1 MRVEQVGRVFHDYP
15 KIYCSR
21 MFLVGVGMDV
31 RKVMALTLMML
42 MLIPMTAV
50 ITSSQQTVG
59 VRDRALLLQN
69 MLKNAL
75 TLNISSEL
83 KSEIEGLVSTNTSAL
98 SDKELEGFIERCEE
112 VLSRVREEVRVR
124 AGEGV
129 SDRYNEGLKKSLEV
143 RVRTMERLYGV
154 PIEEV
159 GNISK
164 AKNLGELMNTLK
176 VVNSKLDGV
185 RAKNFSEA
193 MERRVEDTLRKP
205 DVVGVERSVQELDKV
220 VGVLNR
226 VVSRLEGLGVPTVPI
241 EALKNATVRISITK
255 ELLGNLS
262 KELRG
267 VPQPK
272 PEVVREFINKSVGKY
287 GIDVEELK
295 EEVEELRNVAIEHNL
310 TQVLDKIE
318 GILERL
324 DNLTTALRSVNYSS
338 VRDIV
343 NVLASVRSEIPKIRD
358 EISKS
363 LGEVPVRNIDKA
375 FNTTLERD
383 RELLREVNETLKYIK
398 DRLGSICPQTTN
410 VTICKFVNL
419 TTIQHYEEIIKSLNK
434 SLEEA
439 VNTYGTGD
447 RIKALHMV
455 LSVGANLSRIKAW
468 LEPIYNIL
476 KHLEVKGVGVSNAI
490 KSLTDNLTTRL
501 EKIVKYVGDITK
513 KVDEMREGPK
523 KSMAKKLLD
532 DVVRDVNESKNLL
545 TLTQKSLSEGRE
557 AEATSYLSK
566 LQGLVTSLEA
576 RIAVL
581 EKLISS

>member
-69 MLKNAL
+69 ILRNAL

-98 SDKELEGFIERCEE
+98 SDKELEGFIERCEG
-112 VLSRVREEVRVR
+112 VLNRVREEVRVR

-143 RVRTMERLYGV
+143 RVRTMERLYSV

-164 AKNLGELMNTLK
+164 AKNISELMTTLK

-241 EALKNATVRISITK
+241 EALRNATVRISITK

-287 GIDVEELK
+287 SVDVEELE
-295 EEVEELRNVAIEHNL
+295 EEVEELRNVALEHNL

-324 DNLTTALRSVNYSS
+324 DNLTNALQSVNYSS
-338 VRDIV
+338 IRDIAD
-343 NVLASVRSEIPKIRD
+343 VLASVRSEIPKIRD

-383 RELLREVNETLKYIK
+383 RELLREVNETLEYIK
-398 DRLGSICPQTTN
+398 DKLVSICPQTTN

-419 TTIQHYEEIIKSLNK
+419 TTIQHYEEVIESLNK

-490 KSLTDNLTTRL
+490 KSLMDNLTTRL
-501 EKIVKYVGDITK
+501 EKIVKHVGDITK

-557 AEATSYLSK
+557 AEATSYLSR

>member
-1 MRVEQVGRVFHDYP
+1 MGRVFHDYP

-69 MLKNAL
+69 ILRNAL

-83 KSEIEGLVSTNTSAL
+83 RSEIEGLVSTNTSAL
-98 SDKELEGFIERCEE
+98 SDKELEGFIERCEG

-164 AKNLGELMNTLK
+164 AKNISELMTTLK

-295 EEVEELRNVAIEHNL
+295 EEVEELRNVALEH
-310 TQVLDKIE
+310 
-318 GILERL
+318 
-324 DNLTTALRSVNYSS
+324 
-338 VRDIV
+338 
-343 NVLASVRSEIPKIRD
+343 
-358 EISKS
+358 
-363 LGEVPVRNIDKA
+363 
-375 FNTTLERD
+375 
-383 RELLREVNETLKYIK
+383 
-398 DRLGSICPQTTN
+398 
-410 VTICKFVNL
+410 
-419 TTIQHYEEIIKSLNK
+419 
-434 SLEEA
+434 
-439 VNTYGTGD
+439 
-447 RIKALHMV
+447 
-455 LSVGANLSRIKAW
+455 
-468 LEPIYNIL
+468 
-476 KHLEVKGVGVSNAI
+476 
-490 KSLTDNLTTRL
+490 
-501 EKIVKYVGDITK
+501 
-513 KVDEMREGPK
+513 
-523 KSMAKKLLD
+523 
-532 DVVRDVNESKNLL
+532 
-545 TLTQKSLSEGRE
+545 
-557 AEATSYLSK
+557 
-566 LQGLVTSLEA
+566 
-576 RIAVL
+576 
-581 EKLISS
+581 